1 MCLLVVNLCTLFC
14 ASKIP
19 VERHHWL
26 CVIYL
31 ILRTLFFFTCG
42 TLVVCLSSHSF
53 HLLPFYRSKSYI
65 SPYLVAIIPFP
76 RVAIYFFLFRAALA
90 GVLHS
95 FHIHPLSQRHP
106 LPPDVLFDGEDPCV
120 VDDHR
125 SFTPLFHDP
134 PRRIRCPTCAL
145 DWFPRPQVLMYYIR
159 RVVLLACCRAPY
171 VSFLAPIQ
179 LLATRC
185 LLKLTSHK
193 P

>member
-1 MCLLVVNLCTLFC
+1 MLIFALFFC
-14 ASKIP
+14 ASKTP

-31 ILRTLFFFTCG
+31 ILRTLFFLHAGHSSFVFP
-42 TLVVCLSSHSF
+42 LALSICH
-53 HLLPFYRSKSYI
+53 HFYRSKSYI

-171 VSFLAPIQ
+171 VSFLAPSSS
-179 LLATRC
+179 LLAVCSNSRR
-185 LLKLTSHK
+185 TS
-193 P
+193 PEI

>member
-1 MCLLVVNLCTLFC
+1 MLIFALFFC
-14 ASKIP
+14 ASKTP
-19 VERHHWL
+19 AERHHWL

-42 TLVVCLSSHSF
+42 TLVVCLSSRSF
-53 HLLPFYRSKSYI
+53 HLSPFLSLQELYLSIPCRNHTISRRRYLFLPIPRCSCWGPALISYSSFI
-65 SPYLVAIIPFP
+65 STT
-76 RVAIYFFLFRAALA
+76 
-90 GVLHS
+90 S
-95 FHIHPLSQRHP
+95 

-171 VSFLAPIQ
+171 VSYLAPI
-179 LLATRC
+179 
-185 LLKLTSHK
+185 
-193 P
+193 